1 MKKAVLIISL
11 LAAAF
16 AAFIVIFPDKNPL
29 KKWLKRPAAD
39 PLTPATDP
47 LTPGTTATDTRMP
60 TPKSQPAADSYRLG
74 FPLRQG
80 SKGTYVAAIQAAL
93 NKKYFTN
100 LVVDG
105 IFGPKTYRALSVNGF
120 NPDNVTFA
128 DYQKLIS

>member
-29 KKWLKRPAAD
+29 KKWLKK
-39 PLTPATDP
+39 PATD
-47 LTPGTTATDTRMP
+47 TDDNNAAAPGSKPAAT
-60 TPKSQPAADSYRLG
+60 SQQPAAADSYRLG
-74 FPLRQG
+74 FPLKQG

-100 LVVDG
+100 LVIDG